1 MNRPEFPQKLP
12 LVTTATL
19 RDSGRSREQVRTL
32 VRRGVLVRIGRGV
45 YVRAVTA
52 TAFTALPG
60 GEHVLRAA
68 ATVVRA
74 GRGAVLSHRSAAIMH
89 GIDLI
94 GRFGGPVTMTV
105 DAASGRRGNAGIHL
119 YTTPL
124 LADQV
129 TDKFGLPVTTVAR
142 TVIDLARTLPFA
154 EGVAAADCAIRKRMT
169 SRRELRAVLAVSRQR
184 LGTRQARRVVE
195 FANGNAESALES
207 IARVGF
213 RDCGLPA
220 PALQVWIPG
229 PTGDVIGRVD
239 FYWEKYKTIAEV
251 DGAMK
256 YEDPARAKAQLRRD
270 KRLREAGYQVV
281 HFDWTEI
288 TTNPQ
293 QVAAS
298 IRAAFASGRLAAS
311 DRAVGDRATAD
322 RAVGD
327 RATADRDARDR
338 AARDPAA

>member
-1 MNRPEFPQKLP
+1 
-12 LVTTATL
+12 
-19 RDSGRSREQVRTL
+19 
-32 VRRGVLVRIGRGV
+32 
-45 YVRAVTA
+45 
-52 TAFTALPG
+52 
-60 GEHVLRAA
+60 
-68 ATVVRA
+68 
-74 GRGAVLSHRSAAIMH
+74 MH

-94 GRFGGPVTMTV
+94 GGLGGPVSMTV
-105 DAASGRRGNAGIHL
+105 DAASGRKGNAGIHL
-119 YTTPL
+119 YTTPFP
-124 LADQV
+124 ADQV
-129 TDKFGLPVTTVAR
+129 TDKFGVPVTTVAR
-142 TVIDLARTLPFA
+142 TVIDLARTLTFA
-154 EGVAAADCAIRKRMT
+154 EGVVAADSAIRMRMT
-169 SRRELRAVLAVSRQR
+169 SRRELRAVLATSRHR

-213 RDCGLPA
+213 HDCGLPA

-251 DGAMK
+251 DGALK

-281 HFDWTEI
+281 HFDWAEI
-288 TTNPQ
+288 TTNPE

-298 IRAAFASGRLAAS
+298 IRAAFASGL
-311 DRAVGDRATAD
+311 
-322 RAVGD
+322 
-327 RATADRDARDR
+327 R